1 MKKTMGKIVTIAI
14 IMVVFIVAALKWRVQ
29 PVSNKKNNTGS
40 TTITLSAGDAVSDAT
55 SVSEVSSEA
64 SSEVSSTSTGST
76 ASAKSD
82 AKKTTEFTRIY
93 KLYNPNSGEHFYTT
107 SLGEAKAD
115 EKAGWTY
122 EGVAFYAPAQPTDTP
137 VYRLS
142 NPNTGERFYT
152 DKLAEV
158 NNLVQKKW
166 TNEGIA
172 WYSGGSLAVYRL
184 SNPQEKSFNHT
195 YTSSGGERKSLVS
208 KGWKDEGI
216 CWFSLDPST
225 LTAKDGTSVQEYDQA
240 HPLQ

>member
-1 MKKTMGKIVTIAI
+1 MKKTMAKIVTIAI
-14 IMVVFIVAALKWRVQ
+14 IMVVLIVAALRWRVQ
-29 PVSNKKNNTGS
+29 PVSDKKNDDGT

-55 SVSEVSSEA
+55 SVPEA
-64 SSEVSSTSTGST
+64 SSEVSSTTTESS
-76 ASAKSD
+76 ASGTSD

-107 SLGEAKAD
+107 SLGEARAD
-115 EKAGWTY
+115 QKAGWTY
-122 EGVAFYAPAQPTDTP
+122 EGVAFYAPSQPTDTP

-158 NNLVQKKW
+158 NNLVQQKW
-166 TNEGIA
+166 VNEGIA

-195 YTSSGGERKSLVS
+195 YTSSGGERQSLVS
-208 KGWKDEGI
+208 NGWKDEGI

>member
-1 MKKTMGKIVTIAI
+1 MKKTMAKIVTIAI
-14 IMVVFIVAALKWRVQ
+14 IMVVFIVAALRWRVQ
-29 PVSNKKNNTGS
+29 PVSNKKNDAGS
-40 TTITLSAGDAVSDAT
+40 TTVTISTDEASSDAA
-55 SVSEVSSEA
+55 SVSEASSEA
-64 SSEVSSTSTGST
+64 SSTATDSSSST
-76 ASAKSD
+76 KPD

-107 SLGEAKAD
+107 SLGEARAD
-115 EKAGWTY
+115 QKAGWTY

-158 NNLVQKKW
+158 NNLVQQKW
-166 TNEGIA
+166 VNEGIA

-216 CWFSLDPST
+216 CWFSLDPAT